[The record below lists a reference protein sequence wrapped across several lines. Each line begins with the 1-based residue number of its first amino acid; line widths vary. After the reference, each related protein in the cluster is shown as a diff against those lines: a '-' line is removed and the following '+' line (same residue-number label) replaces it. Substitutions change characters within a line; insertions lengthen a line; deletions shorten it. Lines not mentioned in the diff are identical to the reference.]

1 MNSLSGKDC
10 YATVCNKNGDKKVRS
25 ERWSTR
31 KQIKITMQEKQEEP
45 EQVSHQC
52 CRHFCAN
59 LCHDLLSRLRD
70 RQKKF
75 RQTNNNIDSQTI

>member
-1 MNSLSGKDC
+1 MNSHSGKDC
-10 YATVCNKNGDKKVRS
+10 YATVCNKNGNKNVRS
-25 ERWSTR
+25 ERWSTGKR
-31 KQIKITMQEKQEEP
+31 MKIMKHLKQDDP

-59 LCHDLLSRLRD
+59 LSHDLLSRLRD

-75 RQTNNNIDSQTI
+75 RQTNKNVDSQII